1 MRASESNSYR
11 RVVMAYPAGRS
22 VACHEGCDVPPFRPP
37 APECAACEKQIL
49 PAQTEYELQYDVT
62 APDADPALHRV
73 RQRLSSNL
81 LRIVRANASH
91 CSSWRG
97 LHSTT
102 EAEPGRLAWVTMTQ
116 AEVGAALGDE
126 GG

>member
-1 MRASESNSYR
+1 TR
-11 RVVMAYPAGRS
+11 PLTH
-22 VACHEGCDVPPFRPP
+22 VAAP
-37 APECAACEKQIL
+37 APLDFPQVVAPDVKSDWRTSVL
-49 PAQTEYELQYDVT
+49 VLQFVLRLGGQDLLLARRAFVT

-73 RQRLSSNL
+73 RQRPSSNL
-81 LRIVRANASH
+81 LRMVRANASH

-102 EAEPGRLAWVTMTQ
+102 EAEPSRLAWVTMTQ